1 MNEIP
6 KDVRIYE
13 MRESSSLSL
22 HHPASKLATCT
33 DLRAPEEELEKKNI
47 LTQVAD
53 SKKRTTHDEG
63 NGHHQDC
70 DASE

>member
-1 MNEIP
+1 MTEIP
-6 KDVRIYE
+6 KDVPVYK
-13 MRESSSLSL
+13 MGESSSLSL

-33 DLRAPEEELEKKNI
+33 DLRAPEEQLEKKNI
-47 LTQVAD
+47 LIWVPN
-53 SKKRTTHDEG
+53 SKKKSTHDEG